1 MKLSG
6 QNRYI
11 RMDQVRTQ
19 TNRFYNMKTLF
30 RNTLFP
36 IRAGMMLQPHIP
48 EISPQSLIA
57 ALRNYGNSTEPK
69 KCSAQ
74 RLLTRAEAAK
84 LLSVTPLT
92 ISRYI
97 KSGKL
102 RKICLSPRSV
112 RVDPESVNA
121 LLQCQG

>member
-48 EISPQSLIA
+48 ENSPQSLIA
-57 ALRNYGNSTEPK
+57 ALRNYGNSSESK

-74 RLLTRAEAAK
+74 RPLTRAEATK

-92 ISRYI
+92 ISRYM
-97 KSGKL
+97 KSGKFF
-102 RKICLSPRSV
+102 
-112 RVDPESVNA
+112 
-121 LLQCQG
+121 

>member
-1 MKLSG
+1 MKIRSG
-6 QNRYI
+6 I
-11 RMDQVRTQ
+11 KPATISAI
-19 TNRFYNMKTLF
+19 T
-30 RNTLFP
+30 
-36 IRAGMMLQPHIP
+36 MMLQPHIP

-57 ALRNYGNSTEPK
+57 ALRNYGNSTESK

-74 RLLTRAEAAK
+74 RPLTRAEAAK

-92 ISRYI
+92 ISRYV
-97 KSGKL
+97 KRGKL

-112 RVDPESVNA
+112 RVDPESVNT